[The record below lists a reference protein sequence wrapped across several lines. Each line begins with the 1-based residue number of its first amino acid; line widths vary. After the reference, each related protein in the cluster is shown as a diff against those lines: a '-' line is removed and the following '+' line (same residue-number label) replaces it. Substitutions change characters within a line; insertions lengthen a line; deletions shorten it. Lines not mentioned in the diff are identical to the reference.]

1 MRGYRW
7 PVGIA
12 EEDVVAVKAATDL
25 VHIVSGYLQLKRV
38 GRSWTGLCPF
48 HPEKSPSFNVNPEG
62 FFHCFGCQKGGD
74 AISFVQEIEGLDF
87 VGAVEFLARKANM
100 VVTYTEPAEGERR
113 TRRRQLV
120 ATMDQAVEWYHERL
134 LTAPDAA
141 PARAYLRS
149 RGFDGDRVRRFRLGW
164 APDGWD
170 ELTRGLKLRKDAAS
184 ETGLAK
190 VNASGRLQDFFRG
203 RVLFPIFD
211 IQGDAVGFGG
221 RVMPGGTG
229 PKYLNPGQTA
239 LYDKS
244 RVLYGLNWAKQDAV
258 NVGELI
264 ICEGYTDVIGFHT
277 AGIARAVATC
287 GTALTED
294 HVKLIARFA
303 KRVVLAFDAD
313 NAGQAAAA
321 KFHEWEQ
328 RYQLDVVVAALPPG
342 VDPGDL
348 AQTDPEAL
356 AQSVADGRP
365 FLQFRIDRVLAAAK
379 LETAEGRARAAE
391 LACAVIAAH
400 PDGLVRDQYLLDVA
414 ARCRI
419 ETESLRPVLANALR
433 SAGADARR
441 ASAERNRDRGR
452 TADGGRPADRDR
464 RRDDGD
470 PGPGD
475 WHYDDEPAPPPPPAK
490 PVRGA
495 ERDALRLATGEP
507 ALVGEW
513 FDPVLF
519 AHPLAM
525 AAVSALA
532 KTGDLGGA
540 ITASDQFVASLL
552 TQVANEDTDAEA
564 EEVFVQLT
572 REACRRQMDRLK
584 GQLRMVD
591 NPLSVSAVLTQLGRL
606 HTVLIDDTKPQ
617 LARRDAGIEL
627 LTWLLER
634 PEE

>member
-1 MRGYRW
+1 M
-7 PVGIA
+7 GIA

-74 AISFVQEIEGLDF
+74 AISFVQDIEGLDF

-100 VVTYTEPAEGERR
+100 TVRYTEPAEGERR

-120 ATMDQAVEWYHERL
+120 TTMEQAVEWYHQRL

-149 RGFDGDRVRRFRLGW
+149 RGFDGERVRRFRLGW
-164 APDGWD
+164 APDNWD
-170 ELTRGLKLRKDAAS
+170 ELTKGLKLRKDAAT

-221 RVMPGGTG
+221 RVMPGGNG

-356 AQSVADGRP
+356 ARSVEEGRP

-391 LACAVIAAH
+391 AACAVIAAH

-419 ETESLRPVLANALR
+419 ETESLRPVLADALR
-433 SAGADARR
+433 VAARGGSRSKVTGDRSRSGDSGDRRHGGDPGRSSDQGRGAA
-441 ASAERNRDRGR
+441 
-452 TADGGRPADRDR
+452 

-470 PGPGD
+470 PGPGE
-475 WHYDDEPAPPPPPAK
+475 WYDDESAPPPPAK

-495 ERDALRLATGEP
+495 ERDAP
-507 ALVGEW
+507 AARHRGTRPRGGVVRPGSVR
-513 FDPVLF
+513 P
-519 AHPLAM
+519 
-525 AAVSALA
+525 SA
-532 KTGDLGGA
+532 GG
-540 ITASDQFVASLL
+540 
-552 TQVANEDTDAEA
+552 
-564 EEVFVQLT
+564 
-572 REACRRQMDRLK
+572 RRGGGPRQ
-584 GQLRMVD
+584 G
-591 NPLSVSAVLTQLGRL
+591 G
-606 HTVLIDDTKPQ
+606 
-617 LARRDAGIEL
+617 
-627 LTWLLER
+627 
-634 PEE
+634 